1 MSVRPRPTSGAVKGR
16 YRIGDRQRRD
26 VLADIVTSL
35 QRAVSS
41 IGQESAA
48 SSVHDG
54 LARLRAPER
63 EGRPI
68 DIHIR
73 LASSEL
79 ELEVVPNGSHL
90 PAGTPPADDR
100 QDFRTWLLTRLH
112 DAGLSQE
119 SAARRIGVSAR
130 TIGRWA
136 RGETQPRMRDLGRV
150 REVLGDLPAF

>member
-1 MSVRPRPTSGAVKGR
+1 VSIRSRPASGAVKGR

-41 IGQESAA
+41 SGQESAT
-48 SSVHDG
+48 SSVHAG

-63 EGRPI
+63 DGRPV

-79 ELEVVPNGSHL
+79 ELEVVPNGSHP
-90 PAGTPPADDR
+90 PAGALPADDR
-100 QDFRTWLLTRLH
+100 EDFRMWLLTRLH

-130 TIGRWA
+130 TVGRWA